1 MKRVS
6 CRRVVALFKKEAK
19 MRSKM
24 WCLVS
29 LIIIGIPVSFFGT
42 GLGRQTV
49 PPGFVQSLHR
59 ELDDPGREYAIEAR
73 WWLAEGTHSDQ
84 TIIDGIEALYD
95 AGYGAI
101 EFVTLNEE
109 GVDHQ
114 RYAWGSE
121 EWAHDSALMI
131 REATKRGM
139 GVSFTSGTN
148 WGTANLP
155 NITPDDEEASQEID
169 FTSERV
175 ASGQTRRG
183 ALKLCE
189 TQGDNGDRRR
199 FRLAFNR
206 QTLIHVAAFRIDP
219 DPNPA
224 EADTPDLSH
233 IPDGAVERIMTS
245 RMLEPHPPE
254 VTYLD
259 MSSGRDLTALARQ
272 DETGA
277 WILEWTAPDDGEYE
291 LITCWMRGTGHRSE
305 PSVGTNVT
313 IDYISGK
320 GADALISY
328 WMANL
333 LDDELIETIRENGRV
348 QLYMDSL
355 ELDTGGNGG
364 HYWCSSFLDEF
375 EKRRGYDLRDY
386 LPFILRVSDR
396 NIDYWYQAAGQE
408 TLLKK
413 VRTDLY
419 QTLTEMYSE
428 NTLGKL
434 RTWLHSLGMT
444 LRAENSYCQ
453 TFEITYPMQYLDSV
467 ETESFEF
474 MDQIDAFRAMSG
486 GAHAYDKVLSSESG
500 AQYAMYSTNFD
511 RLLNMMYTQFSSGIS
526 RTVVHGFS
534 VPEGPKS
541 NYEWPGHQYS
551 FALFSQRAPYW
562 RDSVDVNTQIARL
575 QKILRD
581 GKSRM
586 DVGILRYDY
595 QLFSF
600 HDNAFWDAMLDHYGF
615 NWADLTLQ
623 DAGYTYD
630 YFSPEVLEHG
640 EYAFLNGDKTFGHA
654 GYQALVLFQEQLA
667 YESAESLYKLARQ
680 GLPVVIVDGETV
692 EYDWGRWFFVH
703 EGAAKH
709 TPFNDG
715 LDDKLAATM
724 VKLKKLESVRVV
736 ETQQAVY
743 DALVELGVRPRV
755 EFADSNQKLLTVT
768 RDWEDARF
776 VYLHNYKF
784 DEPDAYTGDIIID
797 GVYTPYRYDPWTGDV
812 LRIGEYEIDSLGR
825 MVLNVSL
832 KPGEITVLA
841 LDPDV
846 DDAVYAVATT
856 ADSVVVDHG
865 SLIARASTSGP
876 YTTRLVDGT
885 VMTADIEAPENIDL
899 ERWDLK
905 IESWKPGNL
914 MTHTEDRRLGYTTT
928 EYEQVTAKETIRA
941 GTTPLVSWADIG
953 KVGDKVSGVG
963 TYTTTFVLPGD
974 WSGRNTAVFTADSL
988 GGATA
993 RVYVNGR
1000 KAAPV
1005 NITNVGVD
1013 ITDLVHPGENTIEVQ
1028 IATGLTNVL
1037 QGLGKR
1043 TNSYGGIWQGPY
1055 DYGMTGEAKIVTY
1068 TDVALR

>member
-1 MKRVS
+1 MRRRMWGRV
-6 CRRVVALFKKEAK
+6 C
-19 MRSKM
+19 MII
-24 WCLVS
+24 CLSSAV
-29 LIIIGIPVSFFGT
+29 FCT
-42 GLGRQTV
+42 GLCEQPET
-49 PPGFVQSLHR
+49 PGFVQSLHS

-73 WWLAEGTHSDQ
+73 WWLAEGTHSDK
-84 TIIDGIEALYD
+84 TIIDGIEALSD

-175 ASGQTRRG
+175 ASGKTRGG

-189 TQGDNGDRRR
+189 SVEKNVFGRKPN
-199 FRLAFNR
+199 LNFNKQR
-206 QTLIHVAAFRIDP
+206 LIHIAAFRVDP
-219 DPNPA
+219 DPDPA
-224 EADTPDLSH
+224 AAVAPDLSH
-233 IPDGAVERIMTS
+233 IPDEAIERIMSS
-245 RMLEPHPPE
+245 RMLAPNPPE

-259 MSSGRDLTALARQ
+259 ISSGRDLTALARQ
-272 DETGA
+272 DETGTWA
-277 WILEWTAPDDGEYE
+277 LDWTAPDDGEYE
-291 LITCWMRGTGHRSE
+291 LITFWMHGTGHHSE

-320 GADALISY
+320 GADALIVY

-333 LDDELIETIRENGRV
+333 LDEELIETIRENGRV

-355 ELDTGGNGG
+355 ELETYGNGG
-364 HYWCSSFLDEF
+364 HYWCRAFIDEF
-375 EKRRGYDLRDY
+375 EKRRGYDLRPY
-386 LPFILRVSDR
+386 LPFILRASER
-396 NIDYWYQAAGQE
+396 TIDYWYQAAGQE
-408 TLLKK
+408 ALLKK

-434 RTWLHSLGMT
+434 RTWLHSIGMT

-467 ETESFEF
+467 ETESLEF
-474 MDQIDAFRAMSG
+474 MDQIDSFRAMSG
-486 GAHAYDKVLSSESG
+486 GAHVYNKVLSSESG
-500 AQYAMYSTNFD
+500 AQYALYSTNFD

-600 HDNAFWDAMLDHYGF
+600 HDNAFWDAMKNHYGF

-630 YFSPEVLEHG
+630 YFSPEVLEH
-640 EYAFLNGDKTFGHA
+640 EQYTFLNEDNTFGHA
-654 GYQALVLFQEQLA
+654 GYQTLVLFQEQLA
-667 YESAESLYKLARQ
+667 CESAKALYKLARK

-692 EYDWGRWFFVH
+692 EYDWGRRFFVH

-715 LDDKLAATM
+715 LDDKLAATIK
-724 VKLKKLESVRVV
+724 KLKKLDSVRVV
-736 ETQQAVY
+736 DTEQAVY
-743 DALVELGVRPRV
+743 EALIELGVRPRV

-768 RDWEDARF
+768 RDWDSARF
-776 VYLHNYKF
+776 VYIHNYKF
-784 DEPDAYTGDIIID
+784 DEPDAYSGDIIVD
-797 GVYTPYRYDPWTGDV
+797 GAYTPYLYDPWTGEMTG
-812 LRIGEYEIDSLGR
+812 IGEYEIDSLGR
-825 MVLNVSL
+825 TILNVSL
-832 KPGEITVLA
+832 EPGEIAVLA
-841 LDPDV
+841 LDPEV
-846 DDAVYAVATT
+846 DATVHAVAAT
-856 ADSVVVDHG
+856 ADSVFADHG
-865 SLIARASTSGP
+865 NLIARVSGSGS
-876 YTTRLVDGT
+876 YTTRLSDGT
-885 VMTADIEAPENIDL
+885 TMTTDIKAPEDIDL
-899 ERWDLK
+899 GQWNLK
-905 IESWKPGNL
+905 VESWKSGDL
-914 MTHTEDRRLGYTTT
+914 MTHTEDRGAGYTTT
-928 EYEQVTAKETIRA
+928 EYEQVTATESIRV
-941 GTTPLVSWADIG
+941 GTTPLVSWSDM
-953 KVGDKVSGVG
+953 KTVGDKVSGVG
-963 TYTTTFVLPGD
+963 TYTTTFMLPDD
-974 WSGRNTAVFTADSL
+974 WRENNTAVFAVDSL
-988 GGATA
+988 GGGTA
-993 RVYVNGR
+993 RVYVNGI
-1000 KAAPV
+1000 KADPV
-1005 NITNVGVD
+1005 DITNVAVD
-1013 ITDLVHPGENTIEVQ
+1013 ITGLVHPGENTIKVE

-1043 TNSYGGIWQGPY
+1043 TTSFGGIWKGPY
-1055 DYGMTGEAKIVTY
+1055 DYGMIGEAKILTY
-1068 TDVALR
+1068 TDVTL